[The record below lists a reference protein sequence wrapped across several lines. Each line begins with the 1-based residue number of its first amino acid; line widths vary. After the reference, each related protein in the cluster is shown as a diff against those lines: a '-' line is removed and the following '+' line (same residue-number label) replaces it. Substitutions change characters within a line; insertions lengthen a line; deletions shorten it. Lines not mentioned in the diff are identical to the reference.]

1 MTHDRTGSARCVS
14 AATTSTLHQATRA
27 NTLRPHP
34 SYGVTTV
41 EHIALLIIGGIFA
54 LSLIVPV
61 AFIVYMGALILFSDL
76 SDDE

>member
-1 MTHDRTGSARCVS
+1 M
-14 AATTSTLHQATRA
+14 
-27 NTLRPHP
+27 
-34 SYGVTTV
+34 

>member
-1 MTHDRTGSARCVS
+1 MAHDRTGSVLRVLVAS
-14 AATTSTLHQATRA
+14 TSYCIRQPERIHYDLTQAI
-27 NTLRPHP
+27 
-34 SYGVTTV
+34 GVTTV

-61 AFIVYMGALILFSDL
+61 AFIVYIGALILFGDL

>member
-1 MTHDRTGSARCVS
+1 MIEPVRHGV
-14 AATTSTLHQATRA
+14 LVQ
-27 NTLRPHP
+27 LPHP
-34 SYGVTTV
+34 HCIRQPERIHYDLTQAMGVTTV